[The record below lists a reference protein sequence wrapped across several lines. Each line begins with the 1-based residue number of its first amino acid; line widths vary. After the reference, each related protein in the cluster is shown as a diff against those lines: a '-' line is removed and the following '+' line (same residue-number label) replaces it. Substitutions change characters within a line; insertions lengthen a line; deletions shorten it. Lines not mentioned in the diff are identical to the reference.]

1 MKERARAKRFAK
13 YYNQCKLPKWVT
25 VLGIV
30 LLAFG
35 IVAAGV
41 TAIFHDKYSSI
52 FGAWESALTNVWF
65 IAFIAMVGVGA
76 LISLGYPLLT
86 LIGAWIWTLFAK
98 PEPEVA
104 EEQPTK
110 ETSEI
115 KDGTASA
122 TKEES
127 PAMTQLASSAINEAR
142 LRSLLNTPFMRE
154 ISNGSSKTN
163 LDRFIDDVKTVRIQ
177 HQKGAKDGINDKSIT
192 SIAKI
197 LFSNKYQKQRP
208 LPSFAKWNTILFEC
222 LNLEAPQKGNINK
235 SKDLD
240 EQITK
245 LFGYLVPPKES
256 PEESPTHKG

>member
-1 MKERARAKRFAK
+1 MKAKAKRFAK
-13 YYNQCKLPKWVT
+13 YYDQCRLPKWVM
-25 VLGIV
+25 VLGVV

-52 FGAWESALTNVWF
+52 FGAWETALTNVWF
-65 IAFIAMVGVGA
+65 IAFVALVGVGA
-76 LISLGYPLLT
+76 LISLGYPLLS
-86 LIGAWIWTLFAK
+86 LIGAGIWVLFSK
-98 PEPEVA
+98 DEPEEIA
-104 EEQPTK
+104 EQPAP
-110 ETSEI
+110 ETPVV
-115 KDGTASA
+115 
-122 TKEES
+122 KEE
-127 PAMTQLASSAINEAR
+127 AHAVEEAASVAKQPTSASIDEAR
-142 LRSLLNTPFMRE
+142 LRRLLNTPFMRQK
-154 ISNGSSKTN
+154 SNGSEKTN

-197 LFSNKYQKQRP
+197 LYSHKHQKQRP
-208 LPSFAKWNTILFEC
+208 LPSFAKWNTTLFEC

-245 LFGYLVPPKES
+245 LFGYLIPS
-256 PEESPTHKG
+256 D